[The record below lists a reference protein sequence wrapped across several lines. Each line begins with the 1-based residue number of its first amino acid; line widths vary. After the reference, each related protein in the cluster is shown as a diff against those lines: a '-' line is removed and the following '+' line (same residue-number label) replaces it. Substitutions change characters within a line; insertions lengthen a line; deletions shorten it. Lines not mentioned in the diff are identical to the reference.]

1 LKFAVLGSGSSGNA
15 YLIREG
21 GTLILADAG
30 FSFRQLKLRMD
41 VLGLSPGDL
50 TAVVVTHEHADH
62 VQGLPLLLRR
72 HPLPLYATAGTLDG
86 LPDLCPRERHILR
99 PGQAVSIGA
108 VRLSPFAVSHDA
120 RDAIGFAA
128 EDASGRRLGLASD
141 LGVMTEPVLGHL
153 QECHLLALEANHDEE
168 MLRRGP
174 YPFPVQQRIRSMH
187 GHLSNR
193 QMCHALRD
201 LIHEGLHCV
210 IPIHLSR
217 TNNDPIL
224 VKYGVTEVLEKTT
237 GPGIGCRLSSQH
249 DVLPF
254 LEV

>member
-1 LKFAVLGSGSSGNA
+1 MKFSVLGSGSSGNA
-15 YLIREG
+15 YLIQG
-21 GTLILADAG
+21 GATLILADDG

-41 VLGLSPGDL
+41 ILGLSPADL

-62 VQGLPLLLRR
+62 VKGLPLLLRR
-72 HPLPLYATAGTLDG
+72 HPLPLYATAGTLEC
-86 LPDLCPRERHILR
+86 LQELN
-99 PGQAVSIGA
+99 GQACHTLHPGHAVKIGDLNL
-108 VRLSPFAVSHDA
+108 RSFTVSHDA
-120 RDAIGFAA
+120 RDAIGFVM
-128 EDASGRRLGLASD
+128 EDASGRKLGLASD
-141 LGVMTEPVLGHL
+141 LGMVTETVLHHL
-153 QECHLLALEANHDEE
+153 HECHLLALEANHDEE

-174 YPFPVQQRIRSMH
+174 YPFPVQQRIRSAQ

-201 LIHEGLHCV
+201 LAHAGLHCV
-210 IPIHLSR
+210 VPIHLSR

-224 VKYGVTEVLEKTT
+224 VKYGVTEVLQKIT